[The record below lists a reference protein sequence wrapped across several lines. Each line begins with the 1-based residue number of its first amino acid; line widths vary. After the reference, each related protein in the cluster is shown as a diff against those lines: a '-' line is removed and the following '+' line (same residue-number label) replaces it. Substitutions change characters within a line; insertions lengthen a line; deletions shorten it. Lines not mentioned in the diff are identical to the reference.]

1 MSSTG
6 PWTRGVGSPV
16 TGSIP
21 AMEQVITITPA
32 ALERILELRESEGI
46 PDLHLGLRI
55 SGVGSQ
61 GFLYETAFLRAEDVA
76 ADDHVE
82 DHDGLPVAIPPDS
95 VDDLRG
101 AELDLVDGGGLVLR
115 NPNVPAPPTIGMGP
129 PPELSGSVEE
139 KVRTLLEGH
148 INPAIA
154 AHGGIAF
161 LVGVEDDRVLLQL
174 GGGCQGCGLAAVT
187 LREGIERTILEL
199 VPEVREVV
207 DVTDHAAGVD
217 PFYR

>member
-1 MSSTG
+1 M
-6 PWTRGVGSPV
+6 P
-16 TGSIP
+16 GSIP
-21 AMEQVITITPA
+21 GMERVISISPE
-32 ALERILELRESEGI
+32 ALRRILELREGEGI

-55 SGVGSQ
+55 SGVGAQ
-61 GFLYETAFLRAEDVA
+61 GFLYETAFLRPEDVG

-82 DHDGLPVAIPPDS
+82 EHDGLRVAIPPDS

-101 AELDLVDGGGLVLR
+101 AELDLAEGGGLVLR
-115 NPNVPAPPTIGMGP
+115 NPNVPKPPTVGIGP
-129 PPELSGSVEE
+129 PPELSGTVEE
-139 KVRTLLEGH
+139 KVRTLLETH
-148 INPAIA
+148 INPAIG

-174 GGGCQGCGLAAVT
+174 GGGCQGCGLAAIT
-187 LREGIERTILEL
+187 LREGIERTILEA

-207 DVTDHAAGVD
+207 DVTDHSAGVD